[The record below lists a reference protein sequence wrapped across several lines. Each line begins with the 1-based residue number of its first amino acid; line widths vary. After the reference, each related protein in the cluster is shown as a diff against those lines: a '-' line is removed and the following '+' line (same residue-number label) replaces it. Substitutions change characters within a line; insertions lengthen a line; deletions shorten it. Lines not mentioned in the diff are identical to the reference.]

1 MIRVGAHFAPEE
13 IPMRFATWSRVPLAT
28 VLGLGLLFPFWS
40 EGAATA
46 HQQPKEE
53 GSKSVSFKTG
63 DGVQLAGTFYANQ
76 GGKREACVLLLHN
89 FDHKKGGNS
98 HQDGWDRLA
107 EALQKA
113 GYSVLSFDF
122 RGFGDSKR
130 VEKEFWNVTPLRNP
144 HNALLKGARM
154 PKPPET
160 IDQKDFPAPYYPNL
174 VNDVAAAKAYL
185 ERLNDS
191 GQQVNVSNLILI
203 GAGEGALIGQ
213 MWAATEWRRK
223 KQIPGGLSVVFDDT
237 AEGRDIASLVHLT
250 INSGL
255 SGRSLAG
262 PLRNWVIEVGA
273 EFKTPIAFFYGE
285 KDDKGRESA
294 RRLLNDIK
302 NPPGNV
308 KKPDKLDFTTE
319 KAIPGTE
326 LTGSQLLQ
334 NSLETESQILGY
346 LDKVMDKRG
355 PKDWRKRETNRARY
369 WWVVP
374 PGQRPYLAKE
384 LEEEVLKPIPVR
396 VFGVPQ

>member
-1 MIRVGAHFAPEE
+1 
-13 IPMRFATWSRVPLAT
+13 MRFVRWSGVSLL
-28 VLGLGLLFPFWS
+28 LGLGLLLPLVS
-40 EGAATA
+40 KGETTVR
-46 HQQPKEE
+46 QQTREE
-53 GSKSVSFKTG
+53 PQKRVSFKTS
-63 DGVQLAGTFYANQ
+63 DGVELAGTFYPSP

-113 GYSVLSFDF
+113 GYAVLSFDF
-122 RGFGDSKR
+122 RGFGDSKSVSR
-130 VEKEFWNVTPLRNP
+130 EFWSIPRNP

-160 IDQKDFPAPYYPNL
+160 IEQKDFPVSYYPNL

-213 MWAATEWRRK
+213 MWAATEWRRR
-223 KQIPGGLSVVFDDT
+223 KQIPAGFMFQLDDT
-237 AEGRDIASLVHLT
+237 AEGRDIAALVHLT
-250 INSGL
+250 INPTL
-255 SGRSLAG
+255 AGRSLAG
-262 PLRNWVIEVGA
+262 PLRSWVVEVGT
-273 EFKTPIAFFYGE
+273 EFKTPIAFLYGE
-285 KDDKGRESA
+285 KDDKGRDTA

-302 NPPGNV
+302 NPPAGI

-319 KAIPGTE
+319 KAIEGTE

-334 NSLETESQILGY
+334 NSLETEKQIQEY

-355 PKDWRKRETNRARY
+355 PKDWRKRETSRY
-369 WWVVP
+369 RYFWVV
-374 PGQRPYLAKE
+374 PGQRPYPAKVE
-384 LEEEVLKPIPVR
+384 DEEVVKPIPVKL
-396 VFGVPQ
+396 FGVPQ